1 MNLIQAL
8 TAHRDDCRAAAEA
21 AERAAMSDGPAS
33 ALLDAIQAGVDDQKI
48 STSTAVSAWNAAL
61 HARDWAAT
69 SLDAAEEA
77 LAEARGA
84 ARL

>member
-1 MNLIQAL
+1 MNLIKAL

-33 ALLDAIQAGVDDQKI
+33 ALLLDAIQAGVDDQKI
-48 STSTAVSAWNAAL
+48 SMSTAVSAWNAAL

-77 LAEARGA
+77 LAEARGDA
-84 ARL
+84 A